1 MTTKPQ
7 LRSRVPKAIEIIK
20 YWQSIE
26 GIKRLKSIEDAFGGE
41 DCARL
46 IEKFFSIDADCP
58 ACMSCGRPR
67 SEWSKLERCHILGVT
82 HAYESNQPIDD
93 VSAAH
98 NFVLMCRPCHVDSP
112 TTTDEM
118 TFWQWMQDTPTR
130 AEALAEG
137 VRTMIASYGVAV
149 ATKAFDAFMNTE
161 PMVVEGRISINT
173 LISGMRSH
181 ARSIARTEPKQQ
193 SERSS
198 VDEMLE
204 EYELMHERINAKRA
218 PYGKEWKDGAL
229 VDNPEEMEVLAL
241 IRELRCTGLTFRALA
256 AELEARG
263 VINRKG
269 RAVWSLSTLKAICD
283 GDTHH

>member
-46 IEKFFSIDADCP
+46 IEKFFSIDADWP
-58 ACMSCGRPR
+58 ACMSCGRQR
-67 SEWSKLERCHILGVT
+67 SEWSNLERCHILGVT

-130 AEALAEG
+130 AEDLAEG
-137 VRTMIASYGVAV
+137 VRTIIASYGVAV

-161 PMVVEGRISINT
+161 PMVVEGRISTNT

-193 SERSS
+193 SERSR
-198 VDEMLE
+198 VDTMLE
-204 EYELMHERINAKRA
+204 VNERIKAKRA
-218 PYGKEWKDGAL
+218 PYGKKWEDGAL

-241 IRELRCTGLTFRALA
+241 IR
-256 AELEARG
+256 
-263 VINRKG
+263 
-269 RAVWSLSTLKAICD
+269 
-283 GDTHH
+283 

>member
-1 MTTKPQ
+1 MTTKTQ
-7 LRSRVPKAIEIIK
+7 LKSRVPKAIEIIK

>member
-1 MTTKPQ
+1 MTTKTQ
-7 LRSRVPKAIEIIK
+7 LKNRVPKAIEIIK
-20 YWQSIE
+20 YWQSSE

-204 EYELMHERINAKRA
+204 EYELMHERIKAKRA

>member
-130 AEALAEG
+130 AEDLAEG
-137 VRTMIASYGVAV
+137 VRTIIASYGVAV

-161 PMVVEGRISINT
+161 PMVIEGRISTNT

-193 SERSS
+193 SERSR
-198 VDEMLE
+198 VDTMLDV
-204 EYELMHERINAKRA
+204 HERIKAKRA
-218 PYGKEWKDGAL
+218 PYGKQWKDGAL
-229 VDNPEEMEVLAL
+229 VDKPEEMEVLAL
-241 IRELRCTGLTFRALA
+241 IRQLRCTGLTFRALA

-269 RAVWSLSTLKAICD
+269 RAVWSLSALKTICD
-283 GDTHH
+283 GDSHH

>member
-1 MTTKPQ
+1 MTTKQQ
-7 LRSRVPKAIEIIK
+7 LKSRVPKAIEIIK
-20 YWQSIE
+20 YWQSTE
-26 GIKRLKSIEDAFGGE
+26 GLKRLKSIEDAFNGE

-46 IEKFFSIDADCP
+46 IEKFFSIDTDCP

-67 SEWSKLERCHILGVT
+67 DEWSKLERCHILGVT

-130 AEALAEG
+130 AEDLAEG
-137 VRTMIASYGVAV
+137 VRTIIASYGVAV
-149 ATKAFDAFMNTE
+149 ATKAFNAFME
-161 PMVVEGRISINT
+161 SAPMVVEGRISTNT
-173 LISGMRSH
+173 FIAGMRSH

-193 SERSS
+193 SERSR
-198 VDEMLE
+198 VDTMLE
-204 EYELMHERINAKRA
+204 VHERIKAKRA
-218 PYGKEWKDGAL
+218 PYGKQWKDGAL

-269 RAVWSLSTLKAICD
+269 RAVWSLSALKAICD
-283 GDTHH
+283 GEVAA